1 MMGTMRLT
9 KILDKNRILVV
20 QDSIRLASGQSFK
33 IKDYRGFTVA
43 EIDQTGNLKIK
54 GTVKKI

>member
-1 MMGTMRLT
+1 MTIIKVRKLHEDSDTLIIDEFRLG
-9 KILDKNRILVV
+9 
-20 QDSIRLASGQSFK
+20 SGGSFK